1 MGGSNPI
8 DNPIPPYTVVSN
20 GKSTSCDYIG
30 GRSTV
35 YEYPTAA
42 ATAAGTYHCDN
53 AVYEETT
60 VIMNI
65 ILELDVTVDEVLS
78 SYSTVTK
85 SLDIAP
91 THTPAQ
97 PPAPVMP
104 SLIPAALGNLTASP
118 N

>member
-1 MGGSNPI
+1 MNIRPLQQQLLA
-8 DNPIPPYTVVSN
+8 
-20 GKSTSCDYIG
+20 
-30 GRSTV
+30 
-35 YEYPTAA
+35 PTIVI
-42 ATAAGTYHCDN
+42 N

-65 ILELDVTVDEVLS
+65 ILELDVTVDEALS